1 LQNLDN
7 ELNESQ
13 VWQGLKD
20 VDSSPA
26 LNYNWTKSESNN
38 FFLASLSIDSRNIVS
53 LIQNVTNNLIV
64 NISVFFFNNIGFKY
78 DSYMVLLGTQK
89 SLDLPQTCLTIHWN
103 H

>member
-13 VWQGLKD
+13 VWQSLKD

-38 FFLASLSIDSRNIVS
+38 VFLASLSIDSRNIVRS
-53 LIQNVTNNLIV
+53 TPYFTNDLIV
-64 NISVFFFNNIGFKY
+64 NISVFF
-78 DSYMVLLGTQK
+78 LLI
-89 SLDLPQTCLTIHWN
+89 LDLNMAVVWCFLEPKSP
-103 H
+103 

>member
-38 FFLASLSIDSRNIVS
+38 VFLASLSIDSRNIVS

-64 NISVFFFNNIGFKY
+64 NISVFFLII
-78 DSYMVLLGTQK
+78 
-89 SLDLPQTCLTIHWN
+89 LDLNMTVIWCFLEPKSP
-103 H
+103 

>member
-13 VWQGLKD
+13 VWLSLKD

-38 FFLASLSIDSRNIVS
+38 VFLASLSIDSRNIVRS
-53 LIQNVTNNLIV
+53 KSHFTKFNCKY
-64 NISVFFFNNIGFKY
+64 SGFFYLYWI
-78 DSYMVLLGTQK
+78 
-89 SLDLPQTCLTIHWN
+89 
-103 H
+103 